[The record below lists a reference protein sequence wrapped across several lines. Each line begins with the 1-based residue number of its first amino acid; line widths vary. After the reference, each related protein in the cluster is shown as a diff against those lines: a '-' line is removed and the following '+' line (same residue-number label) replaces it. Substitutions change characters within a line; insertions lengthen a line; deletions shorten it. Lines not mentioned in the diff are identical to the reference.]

1 LVHQV
6 IWLSSSKTSLETM
19 GSPSG
24 DAKETPVT
32 SGASHIELSTRPWDL
47 DIEGAE
53 ITEVVT
59 NHGVEKYSQDDDEAM
74 RAMANFDG
82 EPLILDEETS
92 RRLLRRIDWHL
103 MPVM

>member
-1 LVHQV
+1 
-6 IWLSSSKTSLETM
+6 M
-19 GSPSG
+19 GSASG
-24 DAKETPVT
+24 DVKESPVN
-32 SGASHIELSTRPWDL
+32 SDASHIELSTRPSDL

-53 ITEVVT
+53 ITEVIT

-74 RAMANFDG
+74 KAMANFDG

-92 RRLLRRIDWHL
+92 RRLLQTIDWHL